1 MIGNFKNK
9 IEANDTSIKSLLKE
23 QKFYIDYFQ
32 DPSLRDD
39 ARTKD
44 LLTALV
50 YWDNTYTNL
59 KSKYSDRQVSCE
71 NAAKD
76 LKESAE
82 AVRSLLSE
90 L

>member
-1 MIGNFKNK
+1 MQAIFNFKLYTYDNFIRK
-9 IEANDTSIKSLLKE
+9 L
-23 QKFYIDYFQ
+23 IDYFQ